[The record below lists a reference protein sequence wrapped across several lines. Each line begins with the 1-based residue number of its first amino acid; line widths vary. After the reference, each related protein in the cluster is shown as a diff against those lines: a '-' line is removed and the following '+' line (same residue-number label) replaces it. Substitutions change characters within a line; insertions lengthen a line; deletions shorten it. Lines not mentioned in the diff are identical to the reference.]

1 MFRTGKAQQT
11 VSECAGR
18 GEYRMLQ
25 PFIGEPDI
33 QRLLA
38 AFARKKVDRV
48 PNFEVLLEDQHV
60 QKLLGRPAGNTLSQ
74 GGDPAKGVSE
84 GEGARPMK
92 AADYIEICKLIGQ
105 DAMIVEAIWTPF
117 KKRNPDGSPGNLV
130 ADRSIK
136 SRADFERHV
145 ILPDD
150 ADIEAKMVFVREYR
164 KALDQSGTKIG
175 FCVLFG
181 AFFQTLYEFVIGLE
195 DAMKLVYEDREFV
208 DHLLDV
214 SADWCTRFC
223 AEAVKNGVDFVWTA
237 DDVAFKTGLFLPPA
251 LMREIWLPKLKRIHQ
266 PALAAGK
273 PVMFH
278 SDGNVEELVPMLLEA
293 GVDCINPMDPYGVDY
308 RQLKRRF
315 GDRLCLSG
323 NIDIEFPLAH
333 GTPVDVEKDV
343 KAHMDALKPGGGY
356 VCGSSHSIVN
366 YVPHENF
373 VAMINAI
380 HKYGVYDQKSWG
392 GASVSPVAMKT
403 AARKTVAEQEQEL
416 LAALGTPQLRG
427 AFSSVYRGKQKDV
440 RASVEA
446 ALTAGVDARALIEQ
460 ALTPAIKAVGAAFS
474 CGDMFL
480 PELIMASNAM
490 QEALKIL
497 TPMLAGRSDSPRR
510 GKVLIGT
517 IKGDLHDIGKNIV
530 RALLEGNGFQV
541 VDIGIDNAPEKFVQA
556 ARVHAPDVIGYSGLL
571 TTTLGG
577 MPEQM
582 EALRKEGIR
591 DKVITI
597 VGGAPVTEDFA
608 KRNGVDL
615 FGTDANEG
623 VLAIERALAARP

>member
-1 MFRTGKAQQT
+1 MKL
-11 VSECAGR
+11 E
-18 GEYRMLQ
+18 

-38 AFARKKVDRV
+38 AFKRKKVDRV
-48 PNFEVLLEDQHV
+48 PNFEVLFEDQHV
-60 QKLLGRPAGNTLSQ
+60 QKLLGRPAGNTLSY

-92 AADYIEICKLIGQ
+92 APDYIEVCKITGQ

-117 KKRNPDGSPGNLV
+117 KKRRPDGSAGNLV

-136 SRADFERHV
+136 SRADFEKNV
-145 ILPDD
+145 ILPDG

-164 KALDQSGTKIG
+164 KALDESGTKIG
-175 FCVLFG
+175 FGVLFG

-195 DAMKLVYEDREFV
+195 DTMKLVTEDREFI
-208 DHLLDV
+208 DHLLDI
-214 SADWCTRFC
+214 SADWCTKFC
-223 AEAVKNGVDFVWTA
+223 AAAVKNGVDFVWTA
-237 DDVAFKTGLFLPPA
+237 DDVAFKTGLFVPPSV
-251 LMREIWLPKLKRIHQ
+251 MREIWLPKLKRIHG
-266 PALAAGK
+266 PALAAGT
-273 PVMFH
+273 PIMFH
-278 SDGNVEELVPMLLEA
+278 SDGNVDDLVPMLLEA
-293 GVDCINPMDPYGVDY
+293 GVDCLNPMDPYGVDY
-308 RQLKRRF
+308 RELKRKF

-333 GTPVDVEKDV
+333 GTPADVDKDV
-343 KAHMDALKPGGGY
+343 KAHMEVLKPGGGY

-366 YVPHENF
+366 YIPHENCI
-373 VAMINAI
+373 AMLNAI
-380 HKYGVYDQKSWG
+380 HAYGVYDQKSWA
-392 GASVSPVAMKT
+392 GASMAG
-403 AARKTVAEQEQEL
+403 AAPAAAAPQKAAPRKSVREQEEEL
-416 LAALGTPQLRG
+416 LAAVATESLRK
-427 AFSSVYRGKQKDV
+427 AFSDIYRGKQKDI

-446 ALTAGVDARALIEQ
+446 ALAAGTDARAVIEQ

-474 CGDMFL
+474 RGDMFL

-490 QEALKIL
+490 QEAMKVL
-497 TPMLAGRSDSPRR
+497 TPLLAGRTDQPRR
-510 GKVLIGT
+510 GKVLLGT

-556 ARVHAPDVIGYSGLL
+556 ARANSPDVVGYSGLL

-577 MPEQM
+577 MPEQLQALK
-582 EALRKEGIR
+582 EAGIR

-597 VGGAPVTEDFA
+597 VGGAPVTADFA

-615 FGTDANEG
+615 FGKDANEG
-623 VLAIERALAARP
+623 VLAIERALAARS

>member
-1 MFRTGKAQQT
+1 MKLDGYSGT
-11 VSECAGR
+11 
-18 GEYRMLQ
+18 
-25 PFIGEPDI
+25 PDI

-38 AFARKKVDRV
+38 AFKRKKVDRV
-48 PNFEVLLEDQHV
+48 PNFEVLVEDQHV
-60 QKLLGRPAGNTLSQ
+60 QKLLGRHAGNTLSF

-92 AADYIEICKLIGQ
+92 APDYIELCNIVGQ

-117 KKRNPDGSPGNLV
+117 KKRRPDGSVGGLI

-136 SRADFERHV
+136 CRADFEKNV
-145 ILPDD
+145 VLPDD

-164 KALDQSGTKIG
+164 QALDRSGTKIG

-195 DAMKLVYEDREFV
+195 DTMKMVTEDRDLL
-208 DHLLDV
+208 DHLLDI
-214 SADWCTRFC
+214 SATWCAKFC
-223 AEAVKNGVDFVWTA
+223 AAAVSNGVDFVWTA
-237 DDVAFKTGLFLPPA
+237 DDVAFKTGLFIPPA
-251 LMREIWLPKLKRIHQ
+251 LMREMWLPRLQRIHQ

-278 SDGNVEELVPMLLEA
+278 SDGNVDELVPMLLEA
-293 GVDCINPMDPYGVDY
+293 GVDCLNPLDPYGVDY
-308 RQLKRRF
+308 RTLKRRF

-333 GTPVDVEKDV
+333 GTPADVEKDV
-343 KAHMDALKPGGGY
+343 KAHMEALKPGGGY

-366 YVPHENF
+366 YIPHDNYI
-373 VAMINAI
+373 AMLNAI
-380 HKYGVYDQKSWG
+380 HTYGVYDEKSWT
-392 GASVSPVAMKT
+392 GAVVKPAAPVRAE
-403 AARKTVAEQEQEL
+403 RKTIAAAESEL
-416 LAALGTPQLRG
+416 LERISPAPLKTL
-427 AFSSVYRGKQKDV
+427 FSQVYRGKQKEI
-440 RASVEA
+440 R
-446 ALTAGVDARALIEQ
+446 AGVEKALAAGIDPLSVIAD
-460 ALTPAIKAVGAAFS
+460 ALTPAIKAVGANFS
-474 CGDMFL
+474 RGDMFL

-490 QEALKIL
+490 QEAMKAI
-497 TPMLAGRSDSPRR
+497 TPLLAGRADRVR
-510 GKVLIGT
+510 KGRVLLGT

-541 VDIGIDNAPEKFVQA
+541 VDIGIDNAPEKFVDA
-556 ARVHAPDVIGYSGLL
+556 AKKHAPDVIGYSGLL

-577 MPEQM
+577 MPDQIS
-582 EALRKEGIR
+582 ALKDAGMR

-608 KRNGVDL
+608 RRNGVDL
-615 FGTDANEG
+615 FGKDANEG
-623 VLAIERALAARP
+623 VLAIEKAIAARAR

>member
-1 MFRTGKAQQT
+1 MK
-11 VSECAGR
+11 
-18 GEYRMLQ
+18 LQ
-25 PFIGEPDI
+25 PFKGEPDI

-38 AFARKKVDRV
+38 AFKRKKVDRV
-48 PNFEVLLEDQHV
+48 PNFEVLFEDQHV
-60 QKLLGRPAGNTLSQ
+60 EKLLGRPAGNTLSY

-92 AADYIEICKLIGQ
+92 APDYIDVCKITGQ

-117 KKRNPDGSPGNLV
+117 KKRRPDGSAGNLV

-136 SRADFERHV
+136 SRKDFEQNV

-164 KALDQSGTKIG
+164 KALDASGTKIG
-175 FCVLFG
+175 FGVLFG

-195 DAMKLVYEDREFV
+195 DTMKLMTEDRDFV
-208 DHLLDV
+208 DHLLDI

-223 AEAVKNGVDFVWTA
+223 AAAVKNGVDFIWTA
-237 DDVAFKTGLFLPPA
+237 DDVAFKTGLFVPPA
-251 LMREIWLPKLKRIHQ
+251 VMREIWLPKLKRIHA

-273 PVMFH
+273 PIMFH
-278 SDGNVEELVPMLLEA
+278 SDGNVNDLVPMLLEA
-293 GVDCINPMDPYGVDY
+293 GVDCLNPMDPYGVDY
-308 RQLKRRF
+308 RELKRKY

-333 GTPVDVEKDV
+333 GTPQDVDKDV
-343 KAHMDALKPGGGY
+343 KAHMEALKPGGGY

-366 YVPHENF
+366 YIPHDNCI
-373 VAMINAI
+373 AMLNAI
-380 HKYGVYDQKSWG
+380 HAYGLYDEKSWA
-392 GASVSPVAMKT
+392 GASVSAAAAAPAPKA
-403 AARKTVAEQEQEL
+403 AARMTMKEREAEL
-416 LAALGTPQLRG
+416 VSGIGSAQLKK
-427 AFSSVYRGKQKDV
+427 AFSDVFRGRQKDI

-446 ALTAGVDARALIEQ
+446 ALAAGTDPRQVIEQ

-490 QEALKIL
+490 QEAMKVL
-497 TPMLAGRSDSPRR
+497 TPLLAGRTDRPRR

-556 ARVHAPDVIGYSGLL
+556 AQAHSPDVIGYSGLL

-577 MPEQM
+577 MPEQL
-582 EALRKEGIR
+582 EALKKAGIR
-591 DKVITI
+591 DKVVTI
-597 VGGAPVTEDFA
+597 VGGAPVTADFA
-608 KRNGVDL
+608 RRNGVDL
-615 FGTDANEG
+615 FGKDANEG
-623 VLAIERALAARP
+623 VLAIEKALAART

>member
-1 MFRTGKAQQT
+1 LNEEDFMKLASYTGQ
-11 VSECAGR
+11 
-18 GEYRMLQ
+18 
-25 PFIGEPDI
+25 PDI
-33 QRLLA
+33 QRLLG
-38 AFARKKVDRV
+38 AFKRKKVDRV
-48 PNFEVLLEDQHV
+48 PNFEVLIEDQHV
-60 QKLLGRPAGNTLSQ
+60 QKLLGRHSGNTLSF

-92 AADYIEICKLIGQ
+92 AADYIEVCKIVGQ

-117 KKRNPDGSPGNLV
+117 KRRKPDGSVGGLI

-145 ILPDD
+145 VLPDE

-164 KALDQSGTKIG
+164 QALDASGTKIG

-195 DAMKLVYEDREFV
+195 DTMKLVYEDREFV
-208 DHLLDV
+208 DHLLDI
-214 SADWCTRFC
+214 SADWCAKFC
-223 AEAVKNGVDFVWTA
+223 RAAVKNGVDFIWTA

-251 LMREIWLPKLKRIHQ
+251 LMRELWLPKLQRIHQ
-266 PALAAGK
+266 PAIAAGK

-278 SDGNVEELVPMLLEA
+278 SDGNVDELVPMLLEA
-293 GVDCINPMDPYGVDY
+293 GVDCLHPLDPYGVDY
-308 RQLKRRF
+308 RNIKRKF
-315 GDRLCLSG
+315 GDKVCLAG

-333 GTPVDVEKDV
+333 GTPEDVEKDV
-343 KAHMDALKPGGGY
+343 KAHMEAMKPGGGY

-373 VAMINAI
+373 IAMLNAI
-380 HKYGVYDQKSWG
+380 HTYGAYDEKSWT
-392 GASVSPVAMKT
+392 GAAVRAPVPQKAE
-403 AARKTVAEQEQEL
+403 RKTISAKEADHVA
-416 LAALGTPQLRG
+416 AIASPALKQV
-427 AFSSVYRGKQKDV
+427 FSNVYRGRHKDI

-446 ALTAGVDARALIEQ
+446 ALAARVDPLAIIAD
-460 ALTPAIKAVGAAFS
+460 ALTPAIKAVGANFS

-490 QEALKIL
+490 QEAMKVL
-497 TPMLAGRSDSPRR
+497 TPLLAGRSDMPRK
-510 GKVLIGT
+510 GTVVLGT

-541 VDIGIDNAPEKFVQA
+541 VDIGIDNAPEKFVEA
-556 ARVHAPDVIGYSGLL
+556 ARKHGPDVIGYSGLL

-577 MPEQM
+577 MPEQI
-582 EALRKEGIR
+582 EALAKAGLR
-591 DKVITI
+591 DKVLTI

-608 KRNGVDL
+608 RRNGVDL
-615 FGTDANEG
+615 FGKDANEG
-623 VLAIERALAARP
+623 VLVIEKALAARAH